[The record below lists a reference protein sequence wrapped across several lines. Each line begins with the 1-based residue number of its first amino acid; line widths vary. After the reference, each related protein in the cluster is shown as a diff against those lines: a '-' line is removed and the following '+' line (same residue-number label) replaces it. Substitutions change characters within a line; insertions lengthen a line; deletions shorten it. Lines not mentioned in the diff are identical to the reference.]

1 MCFSTSRKN
10 LGGEGE
16 EEGGK
21 KRYRSSDAGGAYKK
35 RLNDLTGLVTRGNRF
50 YSETDRPSDRSV
62 DRSSFQ
68 PIEKL
73 DEDGRMG
80 SIFLT

>member
-1 MCFSTSRKN
+1 MFFHIAEESRR
-10 LGGEGE
+10 GGG
-16 EEGGK
+16 GGRGK

-50 YSETDRPSDRSV
+50 YSEIDRPSDRSV